1 MIHMLQ
7 RIVGSVAV
15 RDLLGNAVLGL
26 ILLGLLPSPLD
37 AARGGGGKTE
47 VLPVEKAAPAVVVV
61 EASGSEQELRAQ
73 LRKKIGVVELNVPQ
87 SKFSEAPTGSFGFI
101 APQFLGMAL
110 VTQSPDLLINKVAP
124 TANAYEIHKL
134 ADGSGL
140 LIGFIAK
147 DLAPQVTPASR
158 PHHVRIALFSTPSEK
173 APLIAAVPL
182 IKLMVD
188 RLPVKLDPK
197 KADGPVMLDMDL
209 QGTANRK
216 SVPGTQ

>member
-1 MIHMLQ
+1 MFQL
-7 RIVGSVAV
+7 VSVSG
-15 RDLLGNAVLGL
+15 RLSVL
-26 ILLGLLPSPLD
+26 LLGLLSLGLLPVPLY

-47 VLPVEKAAPAVVVV
+47 VLPVEKAAPAVVVI
-61 EASGSEQELRAQ
+61 EAAGSEPQLRAQ
-73 LRKKIGVVELNVPQ
+73 IRQKVGVVELNVPQ
-87 SKFSEAPTGSFGFI
+87 AKFSEAPTGSFGFI

-110 VTQSPDLLINKVAP
+110 VTQSPDLILNKVAP
-124 TANAYEIHKL
+124 STNAYEIHKL

-140 LIGFIAK
+140 LIGFIPK
-147 DLAPQVTPASR
+147 DLAPQVMPANR
-158 PHHVRIALFSTPSEK
+158 PHHVRIALYSAPSEK

-188 RLPVKLDPK
+188 RMPVKLDPK
-197 KADGPVMLDMDL
+197 RADGPVMLDMDL

>member
-1 MIHMLQ
+1 MNDHIPSRTGFGLA
-7 RIVGSVAV
+7 RPW
-15 RDLLGNAVLGL
+15 L
-26 ILLGLLPSPLD
+26 ILALAGMMGYGLLSSPLE
-37 AARGGGGKTE
+37 AARGGGNKTE
-47 VLPVEKAAPAVVVV
+47 VLPVEKAAPPVVVID
-61 EASGSEQELRAQ
+61 AAGSELELRAQ
-73 LRKKIGVVELNVPQ
+73 LRKKIGVVELSVPQ

-140 LIGFIAK
+140 LIGFIPK
-147 DLAPQVTPASR
+147 DIVPQVTPANR
-158 PHHVRIALFSTPSEK
+158 PHHVRIALYSAPSDK

-188 RLPVKLDPK
+188 RMPVKLDPK
-197 KADGPVMLDMDL
+197 KADSPVMLDMDL

>member
-1 MIHMLQ
+1 MKTMGTRAVLAATTLLL
-7 RIVGSVAV
+7 SVAASMLSPA
-15 RDLLGNAVLGL
+15 LLE
-26 ILLGLLPSPLD
+26 

-47 VLPVEKAAPAVVVV
+47 VLPVEKAAPAVVVI
-61 EASGSEQELRAQ
+61 EATGSETDLRAQ
-73 LRKKIGVVELNVPQ
+73 LRKKIGVAELNVPQ

-124 TANAYEIHKL
+124 AANAYEIHKL

-140 LIGFIAK
+140 LVGFIAK
-147 DLAPQVTPASR
+147 DLVSQVTPVNR
-158 PHHVRIALFSTPSEK
+158 PHHVRLALYSTPSDK

-188 RLPVKLDPK
+188 RMPVKLEPK
-197 KADGPVMLDMDL
+197 NPNSPVMLDMDL
-209 QGTANRK
+209 QGSANRK
-216 SVPGTQ
+216 SVSSSQ

>member
-1 MIHMLQ
+1 MLGF
-7 RIVGSVAV
+7 V
-15 RDLLGNAVLGL
+15 LLS
-26 ILLGLLPSPLD
+26 LLPSPLD

-140 LIGFIAK
+140 LVGFIAK